1 MLVSDEFDHGNRAVS
16 RMSAKVRLVKVLED
30 AKLGQALGVL
40 TVGDKLNDELVT
52 GPIEH

>member
-16 RMSAKVRLVKVLED
+16 RISAEVRPVKVLED
-30 AKLGQALGVL
+30 AKLGQALGIL
-40 TVGDKLNDELVT
+40 AVGDNLNDELVA